1 MKFFQ
6 SEVVQKELT
15 QMQELYMDLNR
26 MGLMLNVK
34 EKREQL
40 DKMLRLI
47 ELQQTMYM
55 RVTLSDDPEAKR
67 LVDQVKNAAAM
78 LGMPKEEIGPQFYD
92 KLKENVRKMMKAFVK
107 RVKMNKRTMINFLN
121 KKNKEGKKIFLY
133 GASTKGNTLL
143 QYYNIT
149 NKLVPY
155 AAERS
160 PEKWKKY
167 TVGTGIKI
175 ISEKKAR
182 KLNPDFFL
190 VTPWGFLN
198 EFKKR
203 EIKWRKMGG
212 KFIIPFPKMRIV

>member
-15 QMQELYMDLNR
+15 QMQELYMDINR

-55 RVTLSDDPEAKR
+55 RVTLSDDPEAKK

-92 KLKENVRKMMKAFVK
+92 KLKDNVKKMMKE
-107 RVKMNKRTMINFLN
+107 L
-121 KKNKEGKKIFLY
+121 
-133 GASTKGNTLL
+133 
-143 QYYNIT
+143 
-149 NKLVPY
+149 
-155 AAERS
+155 
-160 PEKWKKY
+160 PECLGY
-167 TVGTGIKI
+167 
-175 ISEKKAR
+175 
-182 KLNPDFFL
+182 
-190 VTPWGFLN
+190 
-198 EFKKR
+198 
-203 EIKWRKMGG
+203 
-212 KFIIPFPKMRIV
+212 